1 MMTKTRIE
9 VAHAR
14 LRIMYITLMMIVL
27 CGFLIT
33 SPITTEVM
41 AQDDKK
47 PVAVIDGTFHVYINH
62 TAYLDG
68 SFSSGSDSLDYEWT
82 LEHKPEGSLA
92 MLEGSNESQAQF
104 DADIVGTYRVW
115 LVVTSDFVDSDPAY
129 AIITVTKH
137 PYMW

>member
-1 MMTKTRIE
+1 MTKARIE
-9 VAHAR
+9 GAHAKS
-14 LRIMYITLMMIVL
+14 RIIYITFIIVI
-27 CGFLIT
+27 CGFLLT
-33 SPITTEVM
+33 SPMTIKVM

-68 SFSSGSDSLDYEWT
+68 SLSSGPDSLDYEWT
-82 LEHKPEGSLA
+82 LEHKPEGSMA
-92 MLEGSNESQAQF
+92 MLDGSYESQAQF
-104 DADIVGTYRVW
+104 NADVVGTYRVR
-115 LVVTSDFVDSDPAY
+115 LVVTSDLIDSDPAY

>member
-1 MMTKTRIE
+1 MITNTRTKD
-9 VAHAR
+9 AYAR
-14 LRIMYITLMMIVL
+14 SRIMYITLMMIVF
-27 CGFLIT
+27 CGMLLT
-33 SPITTEVM
+33 PHVTMEVL

-47 PVAVIDGTFHVYINH
+47 PVAVIDGTFHVYIDH

-104 DADIVGTYRVW
+104 DADVVGTYRVR

>member
-1 MMTKTRIE
+1 MTKARIE
-9 VAHAR
+9 VARAR
-14 LRIMYITLMMIVL
+14 LKIMYITLMMIVL
-27 CGFLIT
+27 CGFLLT
-33 SPITTEVM
+33 SPMTMKVI
-41 AQDDKK
+41 AQGDKK

-68 SFSSGSDSLDYEWT
+68 SFSSGSDSLDYTWT

-92 MLEGSNESQAQF
+92 TLEGSNESQAQF
-104 DADIVGTYRVW
+104 NADVVGTYRVR

-129 AIITVTKH
+129 AIITATKH